1 MARSRVDYQD
11 VDEDYLEH
19 RSLKK
24 GAAGWILL
32 AGLGVSYVISGDFA
46 GWNFGLDEGGW
57 GGLLI
62 ATLLMGLMYT
72 CMVFGLAEMS
82 SALPVAGAGYGF
94 ARRSMGPLG
103 GFATG
108 MAVLIEYAVAP
119 AAIAVFIGGYVEAL
133 GLFGLTS
140 GWLVFAIAYAVF
152 IGIHLYGVGEALKL
166 MFAITAVAVVALV
179 AALVGL
185 ASLFL
190 GGQAV
195 RHRSDGCGGGE
206 RVPADGLRRRGRGA
220 GLRHLVLPRRRGC
233 AAGGRGDQR
242 PRPRH
247 AARHHRGDADAA
259 AVRGPDPSIV
269 PGAAGSETIRASDNP
284 LPEAIRAVR
293 GDGSMLADFV
303 NWAGLAGL
311 VASFFSIIYAYSR
324 QLFALSRAGYLPRAL
339 SLTASRNTP
348 WVALLV
354 PGTIGF
360 VLAGVL
366 EANMGAAAGALL
378 INIAVFGA
386 TTSYVLLN
394 LSHIMLRRREP
405 DLERPYR
412 TPGGVV
418 TTGVGL
424 VLSIVAVVATFFVD
438 IKAAGITARCLRRR
452 AGVLLV
458 LQPAPPRRERA
469 RGGVRAD
476 HRRGVGAEV
485 AAEVSRPAGGARART
500 RAAPCGRPRRGRT
513 PRCR

>member
-1 MARSRVDYQD
+1 MARSTYDESGVDD
-11 VDEDYLEH
+11 SYLEH
-19 RSLKK
+19 RRLKR
-24 GAAGWILL
+24 GAAGWVLL

-57 GGLLI
+57 GGLMI

-94 ARRSMGPLG
+94 ARRAMGPLG

-140 GWLVFAIAYAVF
+140 GWLVFAIAYLVF

-166 MFAITAVAVVALV
+166 MFVITAVAVVALV

-185 ASLFL
+185 A
-190 GGQAV
+190 
-195 RHRSDGCGGGE
+195 
-206 RVPADGLRRRGRGA
+206 
-220 GLRHLVLPRRRGC
+220 
-233 AAGGRGDQR
+233 
-242 PRPRH
+242 
-247 AARHHRGDADAA
+247 
-259 AVRGPDPSIV
+259 PSFSTSNMLDIA
-269 PGAAGSETIRASDNP
+269 PTGAAGASDFLPMGFAGVVAALVYGIWFFLAVEGVPLAAEETSDPARDMPRGIIAAMLTLLLFAALILFILPGSAGSEAIRSSDNP

-293 GDGSMLADFV
+293 GDDSLLADFV

-311 VASFFSIIYAYSR
+311 VASFFSIIFAYSR
-324 QLFALSRAGYLPRAL
+324 QLFALSRAGYLPRVM
-339 SLTASRNTP
+339 SLTSSRNTP

-366 EANMGAAAGALL
+366 EANMGADAGALL

-386 TTSYVLLN
+386 TVSYVLLN

-412 TPGGVV
+412 TPGGVA
-418 TTGVGL
+418 TTGLAL
-424 VLSIVAVVATFFVD
+424 VLSVVAVVATFFVD
-438 IKAAGITARCLRRR
+438 ERAAGITA
-452 AGVLLV
+452 GVFVLALAYFWFYSRHHLV
-458 LQPAPPRRERA
+458 ASAPE
-469 RGGVRAD
+469 
-476 HRRGVGAEV
+476 EEF
-485 AAEVSRPAGGARART
+485 AAIESGESDLH
-500 RAAPCGRPRRGRT
+500 
-513 PRCR
+513 